1 MSYLLESCEPMIV
14 IFPSSVLT
22 YTINER
28 VFIDKANLNLFTI
41 GSGST
46 TPESK
51 RNEANRT

>member
-1 MSYLLESCEPMIV
+1 MFLESCKHVMV
-14 IFPSSVLT
+14 IFPSSVQT
-22 YTINER
+22 YTITER
-28 VFIDKANLNLFTI
+28 VLIDKANLNLFTM

>member
-14 IFPSSVLT
+14 IFPSSVQT